1 MPRRKS
7 ALRSTCAALA
17 LSAQS
22 GPVTVKVG
30 AVLRPVTARPFP
42 TEDGYEMDDK
52 E

>member
-7 ALRSTCAALA
+7 ALMSTCAALA

-30 AVLRPVTARPFP
+30 VGLRPVTARPVS
-42 TEDGYEMDDK
+42 D
-52 E
+52 

>member
-7 ALRSTCAALA
+7 ALRSACAALA
-17 LSAQS
+17 LSALS

-42 TEDGYEMDDK
+42 TEDGFSGADAL
-52 E
+52 

>member
-7 ALRSTCAALA
+7 ALMSTCAALA

-30 AVLRPVTARPFP
+30 AVLRPVTARPGS
-42 TEDGYEMDDK
+42 D
-52 E
+52 